1 MKNIFQAF
9 VLLLALTALPAQA
22 ALNIFACEPEWGA
35 LALELGGDK
44 VSVYNA
50 TQALQDVHHV
60 QAKPSLIAKMRSA
73 NLAVCTGLEL
83 EIGWLP
89 MVLRQGANPAV
100 QPGKPGYFEA
110 GNYVQR
116 LEIPQRLDRADGDV
130 HAMGNP
136 HIQTDPRNIAKVSVA
151 LAQRLA
157 EIDPANATYYQAR
170 QQDFAQR
177 WQTAIQRWELQA
189 KPLKGVAIV
198 VQHKA
203 FPYLSDWLGLREVA
217 MLEPK
222 PGVEPTSS
230 HLAEVLAQLQQH
242 PARMVIRAAYNDDRA
257 SNWLADRAKIPA
269 VVLPFT
275 VGGADHANDL
285 FGLFDIT
292 VSRLLDAISTDSAK

>member
-1 MKNIFQAF
+1 MKNILQVFL
-9 VLLLALTALPAQA
+9 VLLALTALPAQA
-22 ALNIFACEPEWGA
+22 TLNIFACEPEWGS

-157 EIDPANATYYQAR
+157 EIDPANATYYQTR

-177 WQTAIQRWELQA
+177 WQTAILRWELQA

-230 HLAEVLAQLQQH
+230 HLAEVLEQLQQH

-257 SNWLADRAKIPA
+257 SRWLSDRAKIPA

-292 VSRLLDAISTDSAK
+292 LSRLLDAISTDSAK